1 MKLIR
6 KQKVTYYECI
16 CTGSLEL
23 LEEDKP
29 LAKLLK
35 KFDDGGVDLIY
46 QDAYLS
52 KFADGLISNFEK
64 EGLINGK
71 LLTPK
76 AREIIKT
83 QKSWKS
89 LRGRYKF
96 TIAQDGAYCYIV
108 NCEPY
113 YSDDTKNL
121 KLYKDKRF
129 QFVGEFENSK
139 GMHIREVKLDPALY
153 LSDGETVDLDCVFDY
168 EASKNSYAIE
178 TENGRIEFPENPH
191 TFKIIDNSKSEEF
204 LSEALSAYG
213 CFSRRGTRV
222 MLDDY
227 DKRNPLIEEVLV
239 QIFQNGDFSTQI
251 DEFSRIENIKISI
264 IDSSVAK
271 DILMEYL
278 SRRANKTYC
287 GMSEIQTAISDF
299 YSLFKDCVN
308 IQEKALNVFEELKV
322 YTSINNQTAYLR
334 LRAYE
339 DLMPDVIGENAYIA
353 QIKDYSGDTKSMLDL
368 VKSMVGEMRV
378 ESVKTITKYAYRN
391 PGISKAFSLFG
402 NALKKAYGAELEV
415 ITAEDT
421 KQYQNQYAK
430 KYFDE
435 LSGNENLRITM
446 KPMDEIKDIHDR
458 YFLFKT
464 ANGQVWYKM
473 SGEIDAL
480 KYKDLDFSDVDES
493 SVGSIKEMTIYTVTE
508 DGIPEKVKKIMEV

>member
-6 KQKVTYYECI
+6 KQKVTYYDCI
-16 CTGSLEL
+16 CTGALEL
-23 LEEDKP
+23 LEDDKP

-35 KFDDGGVDLIY
+35 KFDDGGVDEVC
-46 QDAYLS
+46 QDAVLS
-52 KFADGLISNFEK
+52 KFAEGLLSNFEK

-76 AREIIKT
+76 AREIIQT
-83 QKSWKS
+83 QKSWKA
-89 LRGRYKF
+89 LRGRYKLE
-96 TIAQDGAYCYIV
+96 IVMDGAYCCIV

-129 QFVGEFENSK
+129 QFIGEFENSK
-139 GMHIREVKLDPALY
+139 GMHLREVKLDPAVY
-153 LSDGETVDLDCVFDY
+153 LSDGETIDLDCVYDY
-168 EASKNSYAIE
+168 ETSKNSYAIE

-204 LSEALSAYG
+204 LSEALSVYG

-222 MLDDY
+222 MLDSY
-227 DKRNPLIEEVLV
+227 DKRNPLIDEVLT
-239 QIFQNGDFSTQI
+239 QIFKNGDFSTSI
-251 DEFSRIENIKISI
+251 DENSRIENVQTSI

-271 DILMEYL
+271 SVLMEYL
-278 SRRANKTYC
+278 SRRASNAYC
-287 GMSEIQTAISDF
+287 GISEIQTAISDF
-299 YSLFKDCVN
+299 YSLFKDCVG
-308 IQEKALNVFEELKV
+308 IKEKARNVFEELME
-322 YTSINNQTAYLR
+322 YTSNNNQTAYLR

-339 DLMPDVIGENAYIA
+339 DLMPDDVRGNLYIS
-353 QIKDYSGDTKSMLDL
+353 QIKDYSGDSKSMLDL
-368 VKSMVGEMRV
+368 VKAMVGEMKI

-391 PGISKAFSLFG
+391 PGISKAFAVFG
-402 NALKKAYGAELEV
+402 DALKKAYGAELEV

-430 KYFDE
+430 RYFDE
-435 LSGNENLRITM
+435 LLDNKNLKITM
-446 KPMDEIKDIHDR
+446 KSMDDIKDIHDR
-458 YFLFKT
+458 YFLFET
-464 ANGQVWYKM
+464 SNGRVWYKM

-480 KYKDLDFSDVDES
+480 KYKEDFSDIDES
-493 SVGSIKEMTIYTVTE
+493 TVGNIKEMTVYMVTE